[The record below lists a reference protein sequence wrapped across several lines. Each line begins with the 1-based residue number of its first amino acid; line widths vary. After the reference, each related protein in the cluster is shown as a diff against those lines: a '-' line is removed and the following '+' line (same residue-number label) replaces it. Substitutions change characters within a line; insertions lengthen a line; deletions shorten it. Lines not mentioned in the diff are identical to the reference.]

1 MSEIPKGARPVRQ
14 PQGYTFWV
22 MGGERAVL
30 RDAYH
35 TYLRLPW
42 FASLALIAL
51 ALLIVNLVFATLY
64 YTIGG
69 VEGMRT
75 GSFFESFVF
84 SVQTLGTIGYGAMAP
99 KTAAANTIMIVE
111 SVTSVIVIALATGL
125 VFSKFARATARVAF
139 TSNALITKH
148 EGKLT
153 LLFRCGNRRSNV
165 IVEAQLRVMASI
177 TGRSAEG
184 ETFYKLHELKLVRD
198 RMTGMRRG
206 WTVMHVIDDA
216 SPLAGMTTPADL
228 DKAELE
234 LEISLVGLD
243 DVTMQ
248 TVHAIHGYTDKQ
260 ILFGMRF
267 ADTLRPLANGDML
280 IDLRNFDRTVPE
292 DAPRDSVSP

>member
-1 MSEIPKGARPVRQ
+1 MSDIPKGARAVRQ

-22 MGGERAVL
+22 IGGERAVL

-42 FASLALIAL
+42 VASLGLIAL

-64 YTIGG
+64 YTLGG
-69 VEGMRT
+69 VDGMRT
-75 GSFFESFVF
+75 GSFFEAFVF

-99 KTAAANTIMIVE
+99 KSAVANTVMIIE

-139 TSNALITKH
+139 STNALITRH
-148 EGKLT
+148 DGKPT
-153 LLFRCGNRRSNV
+153 LMFRCGNRRSNV
-165 IVEAQLRVMASI
+165 IVEAHLRVVASI
-177 TGRSAEG
+177 TRKTAEG
-184 ETFYKLHELKLVRD
+184 EVFYKLHDLPLVRD

-206 WTVMHVIDDA
+206 WSVMHVIDEA
-216 SPLAGMTTPADL
+216 SPLHGMTAPADL
-228 DKAELE
+228 EKAEVE

-248 TVHAIHGYTDKQ
+248 TVHAIHTYTDQQ
-260 ILFGMRF
+260 ILFGHRF
-267 ADTLRPLANGDML
+267 LDTLRPLPNGDML
-280 IDLRNFDRTVPE
+280 IDLRNFDRTVP
-292 DAPRDSVSP
+292 DPLQRDSVSP